1 MVGLK
6 DSSGKFITNNVFYRP
21 KAGDPVLF
29 NGAIVVAS
37 LENLQKLGTTV
48 IMCNNAF
55 MAWVGYLAGKGFG
68 TAADIEKELRANLIP
83 GAVTVPAMVIAIE
96 KAQGKGVAYNKQG

>member
-1 MVGLK
+1 MA
-6 DSSGKFITNNVFYRP
+6 
-21 KAGDPVLF
+21 AG
-29 NGAIVVAS
+29 S

-55 MAWVGYLAGKGFG
+55 MAWVGFLAGKGLG
-68 TAADIEKELRANLIP
+68 TAADIEKELRANLVP

-96 KAQGKGVAYNKQG
+96 KAQGKGIAYNKQG